1 MTGKSG
7 QMRQTTTAEVCLDTA
22 QATRPTHRSRQMAC
36 WNVVVHVVRP
46 VSLAEDALQ
55 NDPSL
60 TITGKAG
67 LEVENVA
74 EE

>member
-1 MTGKSG
+1 M
-7 QMRQTTTAEVCLDTA
+7 QQTTTAEVCLDTA
-22 QATRPTHRSRQMAC
+22 QATRPAHRSRQMAC

-60 TITGKAG
+60 TITGNPGKAG